1 MQYRRLGR
9 SGLFVSDICL
19 GTMNFGGQL
28 EAAPSHRLLDQAF
41 EAGINFYDTAEMYA
55 VPTTPESFG
64 RSEEVVGSWLKTK
77 PRDRVNVATK
87 ITGPLAGPGAECLG
101 WIRGG
106 LAALDWH
113 HFAEAIDGSLKRLGT
128 DYVDLY
134 QTHWPDRD
142 VPMEAQLE
150 AFDRLIAAGKMR
162 YAGVSNET
170 PWGLTRLI
178 ALAEATGLPRIVS
191 LQNVYHLLKRVY
203 DDGMAEV
210 CEREDVAMLAYSPI
224 AMGVLSGKYSGGAIP
239 EGSRFATF
247 QARTRARYGQPHVL
261 AAADRYVAI
270 ARGAGLDPSAMA
282 VAWTR
287 GRPGVAAAL
296 PGCSTPEQL
305 ATIIASAALTLSGDV
320 LAAIEAVHA
329 EDKNPVL

>member
-1 MQYRRLGR
+1 MVR
-9 SGLFVSDICL
+9 
-19 GTMNFGGQL
+19 
-28 EAAPSHRLLDQAF
+28 
-41 EAGINFYDTAEMYA
+41 
-55 VPTTPESFG
+55 TPAL
-64 RSEEVVGSWLKTK
+64 VI
-77 PRDRVNVATK
+77 VATK
-87 ITGPLAGPGAECLG
+87 ITGPLAGPGAEFLG

-150 AFDRLIAAGKMR
+150 AFERLIAAGKMR

-210 CEREDVAMLAYSPI
+210 CEREEVGMMAYSPI
-224 AMGVLSGKYSGGAIP
+224 AMGVLSGKYSGGVIPP
-239 EGSRFATF
+239 EGSRFAAF
-247 QARTRARYGQPHVL
+247 QARTPARYGRPHVL

-270 ARGAGLDPSAMA
+270 ARDAGLDPSAMA

-287 GRPGVAAAL
+287 GRPGVGAAL

-305 ATIIASAALTLSGDV
+305 ATSIASAALTLSGDV

>member
-1 MQYRRLGR
+1 MTRLSMAR
-9 SGLFVSDICL
+9 SPGLVI
-19 GTMNFGGQL
+19 
-28 EAAPSHRLLDQAF
+28 
-41 EAGINFYDTAEMYA
+41 I
-55 VPTTPESFG
+55 
-64 RSEEVVGSWLKTK
+64 
-77 PRDRVNVATK
+77 ATK
-87 ITGPLAGPGAECLG
+87 ITGPLAGPGAEFPG

-162 YAGVSNET
+162 YAGASNET

-191 LQNVYHLLKRVY
+191 LQNVHHPLKRVY

-239 EGSRFATF
+239 P
-247 QARTRARYGQPHVL
+247 RARASRPSRR
-261 AAADRYVAI
+261 AP
-270 ARGAGLDPSAMA
+270 ARAMA
-282 VAWTR
+282 SRTSWPPPTAMSRSRAT
-287 GRPGVAAAL
+287 PG
-296 PGCSTPEQL
+296 
-305 ATIIASAALTLSGDV
+305 
-320 LAAIEAVHA
+320 
-329 EDKNPVL
+329 